1 MPRFTTDQPRRH
13 PVHNLIRKSLA
24 SLVTLTAGML
34 AAGQAGAQEYPNKAV
49 TIVVPFAPGGG
60 TDTMARV
67 IADNLTKALHQP
79 FIVENKPGAS
89 GNLGMAAVAKAPKD
103 GYTLLMVT
111 NNIAINPSLY
121 KKVNFHPTKDFAP
134 IAMVGSSPVAI
145 SVHPSLKIDNLVD
158 LVKYAKA
165 NPGKLSY
172 ASCGAGTPQHL
183 AAELLS
189 QMAKIEMT
197 HVGYKGCAAALPDH
211 LSGLVPVSFSTI
223 AIMAPHV
230 KGGKLKGIAVTGS
243 ARSAH
248 APTMPT
254 VSEAINLPG
263 YALDVWFAL
272 FAPAG
277 TPKPIITDL
286 NTIIN
291 KQLATAEVKAKMAEQ
306 NYDVLGGTPEALA
319 DKVSQ
324 DIPRYQG
331 VIRTAHIQAD

>member
-1 MPRFTTDQPRRH
+1 
-13 PVHNLIRKSLA
+13 VHNIIRKSLA
-24 SLVTLTAGML
+24 SLVTLAAGML
-34 AAGQAGAQEYPNKAV
+34 AAGQAGAQDYPDKAV
-49 TIVVPFAPGGG
+49 TIVVPFAAGGG

-67 IADNLTKALHQP
+67 IANNLNKALQQP
-79 FIVENKPGAS
+79 FIVENKPGAG
-89 GNLGMAAVAKAPKD
+89 GNLGLAMVAKAAKD

-121 KKVNFHPTKDFAP
+121 KKVNYHPTRDFAP

-145 SVHPSLKIDNLVD
+145 SVHPSLKIDNLAD

-197 HVGYKGCAAALPDH
+197 HVGYKGCAGALPDH

-230 KGGKLKGIAVTGS
+230 KSGKLKGIAVTGS
-243 ARSAH
+243 ARSDH
-248 APTMPT
+248 TPDMPT
-254 VSEAINLPG
+254 VSEALHLPG
-263 YALDVWFAL
+263 YAIDVWFGL

-277 TPKPIITDL
+277 TPKPIITKL
-286 NTIIN
+286 NSIIN
-291 KQLATAEVKAKMAEQ
+291 KQLATAEVKTKMAEQ
-306 NYDVLGGTPEALA
+306 NYDVVGGTPEALA
-319 DKVSQ
+319 AKVSQ
-324 DIPRYQG
+324 DIPRYQQ
-331 VIRTAHIQAD
+331 VIRTADIQAD

>member
-1 MPRFTTDQPRRH
+1 MH
-13 PVHNLIRKSLA
+13 KIIRTSLA
-24 SLVTLTAGML
+24 SFLTVTTGVL
-34 AAGQAGAQEYPNKAV
+34 AAGAAAAQDYPSKPV
-49 TIVVPFAPGGG
+49 TIVVPFAAGGG

-67 IADNLTKALHQP
+67 IANNLNAALHQP
-79 FIVENKPGAS
+79 FIVENKPGAG

-145 SVHPSLKIDNLVD
+145 SVHPSLKINTLPD
-158 LVKYAKA
+158 LIRYAKA

-189 QMAKIEMT
+189 QMEKIEMT
-197 HVGYKGCAAALPDH
+197 HVGYKGCAGALPDH
-211 LSGLVPVSFSTI
+211 LSGIVPVSFSTI

-230 KGGKLKGIAVTGS
+230 KSGKLKGIAVTGS

-248 APTMPT
+248 APDMPT
-254 VSEAINLPG
+254 VSEALNLPG
-263 YALDVWFAL
+263 YAIDVWFGL

-277 TPKPIITDL
+277 TPQPIIANL
-286 NTIIN
+286 NSIIN
-291 KQLATAEVKAKMAEQ
+291 RQLATAEVKTKMAEQ
-306 NYDVLGGTPEALA
+306 NYDVVGGTPEALA
-319 DKVSQ
+319 AKVSQ
-324 DIPRYQG
+324 DIPRYRE
-331 VIRTAHIQAD
+331 VIRVGNIQAD

>member
-1 MPRFTTDQPRRH
+1 MKKI
-13 PVHNLIRKSLA
+13 IRTSIL
-24 SLVTLTAGML
+24 SLVGVTAGML
-34 AAGQAGAQEYPNKAV
+34 AAGQALAQEYPNKAV
-49 TIVVPFAPGGG
+49 TIVVPFGAGGG

-67 IADNLTKALHQP
+67 IADGLNKSLHQP
-79 FIVENKPGAS
+79 FVVENKAGAG
-89 GNLGMAAVAKAPKD
+89 GNLGMAVVAKAPKD

-121 KKVNFHPTKDFAP
+121 KNVNFHPTKDFEP
-134 IAMVGSSPVAI
+134 IAIVGSSPVAI
-145 SVHPSLKIDNLVD
+145 SVHPSLKINNLPE

-189 QMAKIEMT
+189 QMANIEMV
-197 HVGYKGCAAALPDH
+197 HVGYKGCAGTLPDH

-230 KGGKLKGIAVTGS
+230 KSGKLKGIAVTGS

-248 APTMPT
+248 TPDLPT
-254 VSEAINLPG
+254 VAEALNLPG
-263 YALDVWFAL
+263 YAIDVWFGL

-277 TPKPIITDL
+277 TPKAVITKL
-286 NTIIN
+286 NSVVN
-291 KQLATAEVKAKMAEQ
+291 KQLATAELKTKMGEQ
-306 NYDVLGGTPEALA
+306 QYDVVGGTSEALA
-319 DKVSQ
+319 LKVSQ
-324 DIPRYQG
+324 DIPRYQK
-331 VIRTAHIQAD
+331 VIVTADIKAE

>member
-1 MPRFTTDQPRRH
+1 M
-13 PVHNLIRKSLA
+13 HNIVRKSLA

-34 AAGQAGAQEYPNKAV
+34 AAQAGAQDYPSKAV
-49 TIVVPFAPGGG
+49 TIVVPFAAGGG

-67 IADNLTKALHQP
+67 IANNLNKALQQP
-79 FIVENKPGAS
+79 FIVENKPGAG
-89 GNLGMAAVAKAPKD
+89 GNLGLATVAKAPKD

-121 KKVNFHPTKDFAP
+121 KKVNYHPTKDFAP

-145 SVHPSLKIDNLVD
+145 SVHPSLKIDNLAD

-197 HVGYKGCAAALPDH
+197 HVGYKGCAGALPDH

-230 KGGKLKGIAVTGS
+230 KSGKLKGIAVTGS

-248 APTMPT
+248 TPDMPT
-254 VSEAINLPG
+254 VSEALQLPG
-263 YALDVWFAL
+263 YAIDVWFGL

-277 TPKPIITDL
+277 TPKAIITKL
-286 NTIIN
+286 NGIIN
-291 KQLATAEVKAKMAEQ
+291 KQLATAEVKTKMAEQ
-306 NYDVLGGTPEALA
+306 NYDVVGGTSESLGA
-319 DKVSQ
+319 KVSQ
-324 DIPRYQG
+324 DIPRYQQ
-331 VIRTAHIQAD
+331 VIRTADIQAD

>member
-1 MPRFTTDQPRRH
+1 
-13 PVHNLIRKSLA
+13 VHNIIRN
-24 SLVTLTAGML
+24 SLVSLTLAAGML
-34 AAGQAGAQEYPNKAV
+34 AAGQAGAEDYPGKTV
-49 TIVVPFAPGGG
+49 TIVVPFGAGGG

-67 IADNLTKALHQP
+67 IADGLNKALHQP
-79 FIVENKPGAS
+79 FIVENKPGAG
-89 GNLGMAAVAKAPKD
+89 GNLGMASVARSPKD

-121 KKVNFHPTKDFAP
+121 KKVSFHPTKDFEP
-134 IAMVGSSPVAI
+134 IAIVGSSPVAI
-145 SVHPSLKIDNLVD
+145 SVHPSLKIDNLAD

-197 HVGYKGCAAALPDH
+197 HVGYKGCAASLPDH

-230 KGGKLKGIAVTGS
+230 KSGKLKGIAVTGS
-243 ARSAH
+243 SRSVH
-248 APTMPT
+248 TPDMPT

-263 YALDVWFAL
+263 YAIDVWFGL

-277 TPKPIITDL
+277 TPKPIITKL
-286 NTIIN
+286 NSIIN
-291 KQLATAEVKAKMAEQ
+291 KQLATAEVKTKMAEQ
-306 NYDVLGGTPEALA
+306 QYDVVGGTSAALA
-319 DKVSQ
+319 TKVSQ
-324 DIPRYQG
+324 DIPRYQQ
-331 VIRTAHIQAD
+331 VIRTADIKAD

>member
-1 MPRFTTDQPRRH
+1 M
-13 PVHNLIRKSLA
+13 HNIVRKSLA

-34 AAGQAGAQEYPNKAV
+34 AAQAGAQDYPSKAV
-49 TIVVPFAPGGG
+49 TIVVPFAAGGG

-67 IADNLTKALHQP
+67 IANNLNKALQQP
-79 FIVENKPGAS
+79 FIVENKPGAG
-89 GNLGMAAVAKAPKD
+89 GNLGLATVAKAPKD

-121 KKVNFHPTKDFAP
+121 KKVNYHPTKDFAP

-145 SVHPSLKIDNLVD
+145 SVHPSLKIDNLAD
-158 LVKYAKA
+158 LVKYARA

-197 HVGYKGCAAALPDH
+197 HVGYKGCAGALPDH

-230 KGGKLKGIAVTGS
+230 KSGKLKGIAVTGS

-248 APTMPT
+248 TPDMPT
-254 VSEAINLPG
+254 VSEALQLPG
-263 YALDVWFAL
+263 YAIDVWFGL

-277 TPKPIITDL
+277 TPKAIITKL
-286 NTIIN
+286 NGIIN
-291 KQLATAEVKAKMAEQ
+291 KQLATAEVKTKMAEQ
-306 NYDVLGGTPEALA
+306 NYDVVGGTSESLGA
-319 DKVSQ
+319 KVSQ
-324 DIPRYQG
+324 DIPRYQQ
-331 VIRTAHIQAD
+331 VIRTADIQAD

>member
-1 MPRFTTDQPRRH
+1 MQKI
-13 PVHNLIRKSLA
+13 IRTSILT
-24 SLVTLTAGML
+24 LVSFTAGML
-34 AAGQAGAQEYPNKAV
+34 AAGHALAQEYPNKTV
-49 TIVVPFAPGGG
+49 TIVVPFGPGGG

-67 IADNLTKALHQP
+67 IADGLNKSLHQP
-79 FIVENKPGAS
+79 FIVENKPGAG
-89 GNLGMAAVAKAPKD
+89 GNLGMAAVAKSPKD

-121 KKVNFHPTKDFAP
+121 NNVKFHPTKDFEP
-134 IAMVGSSPVAI
+134 IVIAGSSPVAI
-145 SVHPSLKIDNLVD
+145 SVHPSLKIDNLPD

-189 QMAKIEMT
+189 QMAKIEMV
-197 HVGYKGCAAALPDH
+197 HIGYKGCAGGLLDH

-230 KGGKLKGIAVTGS
+230 KSGRLKGIAVTGS
-243 ARSAH
+243 SRSAH
-248 APTMPT
+248 TPDLPT

-263 YALDVWFAL
+263 YAIDVWFGL

-277 TPKPIITDL
+277 TPKPIIAKL
-286 NTIIN
+286 NSVVN
-291 KQLATAEVKAKMAEQ
+291 KQLATAELKTKMAEQ
-306 NYDVLGGTPEALA
+306 NYDVVGGTSEALA
-319 DKVSQ
+319 AKVSQ
-324 DIPRYQG
+324 DIPRYQQ
-331 VIRTAHIQAD
+331 VIRTADIKAD